1 MITPKKYRLSN
12 GVRVIIVKKNWKPLV
27 TARIFVKAGSRHDND
42 SPGLAHLVE
51 HLLFANS
58 KSKRVPHLNDEM
70 DRLGGRLDGE
80 TTKEYTAI
88 SMMVLKENFFLGLKL
103 LADLLC
109 NPQFTLDT
117 IEDEKK
123 IIVEEIVN
131 SYSKSKI
138 LWDVFS
144 QTLWKESPLRHPIM
158 GSVNSV
164 RSITYKDVWKFYN
177 RYYAGKNTVVVIIG
191 DFSYDFLENMMGKI
205 FSSLNKNPPQIEEQ
219 STSHVF
225 NDQKNVHLKK
235 RSLQTHL
242 IVGYP
247 GAGINS
253 PDINGLK
260 LLNKILGNGTGS
272 RLYKRLRND
281 LHLVYSIA
289 SVVAIY
295 EDTGYFAIWSNFNNE
310 KYELIIEKISREFDR
325 VKNERISDETLIQAK
340 IRYRRDFLINF
351 ETDYSL
357 AGFLGTSELLSGTIE
372 TIDDIF
378 DDIESINNDA
388 LLNLSNK
395 YFTNSHRFVVTIGRD
410 PID

>member
-1 MITPKKYRLSN
+1 
-12 GVRVIIVKKNWKPLV
+12 
-27 TARIFVKAGSRHDND
+27 
-42 SPGLAHLVE
+42 
-51 HLLFANS
+51 
-58 KSKRVPHLNDEM
+58 
-70 DRLGGRLDGE
+70 
-80 TTKEYTAI
+80 
-88 SMMVLKENFFLGLKL
+88 
-103 LADLLC
+103 
-109 NPQFTLDT
+109 
-117 IEDEKK
+117 
-123 IIVEEIVN
+123 
-131 SYSKSKI
+131 
-138 LWDVFS
+138 
-144 QTLWKESPLRHPIM
+144 
-158 GSVNSV
+158 
-164 RSITYKDVWKFYN
+164 
-177 RYYAGKNTVVVIIG
+177 
-191 DFSYDFLENMMGKI
+191 MGKI